1 MTARYRDALISLLA
15 GAILPL
21 AFAPF
26 HLAPL
31 ALISPA
37 ILFWLWRDTD
47 RKESALLGFL
57 YGLGV
62 FAVGVSWVYV
72 AIHVFG
78 KMAPA
83 LATASTFLF
92 VLVLAVFYAAL
103 GYLQAYFRSTP
114 VFLRYVV
121 VLPALWVLLEWLRG
135 WILTGFPWMQLGYSQ
150 LHMPIAKIAPWLGV
164 YGVSYLVVLT
174 VGLLVWAAMRRQKKI
189 YLVSGFAVLF
199 TWMFPLALSLW
210 QWTVPVDQPIKVALL
225 QGNVPLTKKWHPT
238 YREKIIEQYMEMSRS
253 ARGADLVIWPEAAMP
268 AYLQYVDEAVI
279 RQIQNEARL
288 YKTDF
293 LFGVLELDQSYN
305 GVYYNSV
312 ASIGS
317 HNSIYRKT
325 HLVPFGEYPPLDP
338 LFRWVMQAMNIPMS
352 NFSAGTKMQRP
363 MMVAGQPVA
372 VSVCYE
378 NLFGAEQLRLLP
390 QATLL
395 VNVSENAWY
404 GDSFA
409 PHQLVQMAQMRSL
422 ETGRPGI
429 RVDNA
434 GPSVVIDASGHIR
447 ARSEQF
453 RQMVLKATLQPMA
466 GATPYVRWG
475 NSAIIGW
482 LLIVLVSGLRL
493 RRHFSA

>member
-1 MTARYRDALISLLA
+1 MPTRYRVALASLAA
-15 GAILPL
+15 GALLPL

-31 ALISPA
+31 ALVSPA
-37 ILFWLWRDTD
+37 ILFRLWRDTD
-47 RKESALLGFL
+47 KRQSAWLGFF

-83 LATASTFLF
+83 LAVVSTFLF
-92 VLVLAVFYAAL
+92 VSVLATFYAAL
-103 GYLQAYFRSTP
+103 GYLQAYFRASP
-114 VFLRYVV
+114 LFLRYAM

-135 WILTGFPWMQLGYSQ
+135 WVLTGFPWMQLGYSQ
-150 LHMPIAKIAPWLGV
+150 LHMPIADIAPWLGV
-164 YGVSYLVVLT
+164 YGVSYLAVLT
-174 VGLLVWAAMRRQKKI
+174 SGLLVWAAMQRQQKI
-189 YLVSGFAVLF
+189 YIASGIAVLF
-199 TWMFPLALSLW
+199 TWVLPLALSQW
-210 QWTVPVDQPIKVALL
+210 QWTAPVGQTIKVALL
-225 QGNVPLTKKWHPT
+225 QGNVPLMKKWHPT
-238 YREKIIEQYMEMSRS
+238 HRDKIIEQYLEMSRS
-253 ARGADLVIWPEAAMP
+253 ARDADLIIWPEAAMP

-317 HNSIYRKT
+317 HNAIYRKT

-338 LFRWVMQAMNIPMS
+338 LFRWVMQAMDIPMS
-352 NFSAGTKMQRP
+352 SFSAGAKTQRP
-363 MMVAGQPVA
+363 MTVAGQQVA

-390 QATLL
+390 RATLL

-404 GDSFA
+404 GDSLA

-434 GPSVVIDASGHIR
+434 GPSVVIDAGGRIR

-453 RQMVLKATLQPMA
+453 RQTVLTATLQPMS

-482 LLIVLVSGLRL
+482 LLILTISALRL
-493 RRHFSA
+493 RRHFPA